1 MSDSSPRNDGQRI
14 LGVVLAGGKSTRMG
28 RCKSDLRHPG
38 GGTYLERAVERMR
51 SVCDEVAVSL
61 AGESDHP
68 PDASRPGDLPAG
80 AHRVFDSQTDRGPA
94 EGVARSLDLAMSLRC
109 TAVLLTPVD
118 VPHLQAAHLNMLIS
132 QFAAEPVKIVCAI
145 SDDLS
150 ATKPLQ
156 PLIAV
161 YPVQTYPDIMRLA
174 QSERRGLYRFIQNSE
189 HGTVALPADA
199 LHNVNSPHDL
209 PS

>member
-1 MSDSSPRNDGQRI
+1 MSDSTMSDSLPRV

-28 RCKSDLRHPG
+28 RCKSELLHPG
-38 GGTYLERAVERMR
+38 GGTYLERAVERMK

-61 AGESDHP
+61 AEESDHP
-68 PDASRPGDLPAG
+68 PDASRPGDLPAEV
-80 AHRVFDSQTDRGPA
+80 HRVFDSQTDCGPA
-94 EGVARSLDLAMSLRC
+94 EGVARSLDLAMTLRC
-109 TAVLLTPVD
+109 SAVLFTPVD
-118 VPHLQAAHLNMLIS
+118 VPRLQAAHLNMLIS
-132 QFAAEPVKIVCAI
+132 QFAAQPEKIICAI

-161 YPVQTYPDIMRLA
+161 YPVQTFPEIVRLA